1 MRLLQKS
8 LVKEIEYKKNKE
20 VQLEMAVE
28 NLYRRW
34 TLVFFITLAAGANI
48 PTLPKHNDFLNVI
61 KKIIVYH
68 NGGKSRS
75 NYSAVD
81 RRFVDLF
88 KHGTFSVKQ
97 ALLTPAAN
105 GTTTMKYTVTIDFAR
120 RKKILSDYSALLDA
134 PRSKS
139 VTLGIEWGDISDI
152 YNDVQDGS
160 IDSTTNCR
168 VSVIEAFD
176 DGIKVDGQPN
186 IDDVRKNLV
195 FIKEEV
201 AEYIIDKEYQSYD
214 ADMHESKILPVNST
228 ILSQLYFAKEN
239 ITDGDPVF
247 SDSVIKQLKI
257 QNVEGAG
264 EIAISDF
271 WDNLVDP
278 TKTDYTL
285 EVLPE
290 GMLFIDWLDQRQ
302 RGLIIAESD
311 ALKVRTLT
319 AAPAAGKQNSYRV
332 FSEYITADT

>member
-34 TLVFFITLAAGANI
+34 TLVFFVTLAAGAQV
-48 PTLPKHNDFLNVI
+48 PALPKHNDFLNVI

-68 NGGKSRS
+68 NGGKTRS

-97 ALLTPAAN
+97 ALQTPAAN

-134 PRSKS
+134 PKSKS

-152 YNDVQDGS
+152 YNTVNNGS
-160 IDSTTNCR
+160 VDPSTHCR
-168 VSVIEAFD
+168 VSVIEAYD
-176 DGIKVDGQPN
+176 DGNKVDGQPN

-201 AEYIIDKEYQSYD
+201 AEYEIDKAYQSFD

-228 ILSQLYFAKEN
+228 ILTQLYFAKEN
-239 ITDGDPVF
+239 VTDGDPAF
-247 SDSVIKQLKI
+247 SDFVIEQLKI

-264 EIAISDF
+264 EISVNDY

-285 EVLPE
+285 ETLPE
-290 GMLFIDWLDQRQ
+290 GMLFIDWVDQRQ

-319 AAPAAGKQNSYRV
+319 KAPATGKKNSYRV
-332 FSEYITADT
+332 FSEFVTADT